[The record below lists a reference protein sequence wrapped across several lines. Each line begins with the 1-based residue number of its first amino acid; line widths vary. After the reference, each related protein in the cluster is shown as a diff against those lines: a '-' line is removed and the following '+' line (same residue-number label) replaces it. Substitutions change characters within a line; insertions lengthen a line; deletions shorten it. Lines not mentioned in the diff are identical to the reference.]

1 MNVIMAFAVFASLVN
16 GAAVPAT
23 IASTGRAISLSF
35 ESLNA
40 QHVDIGK
47 RDIELGNEEYMSM
60 WWSGQD
66 VINQQSYSAQEHSIA
81 LNQPALAAPEAPPA
95 PSSSLSLSSLP
106 ASLSSS
112 QSSPLSPS
120 QQKCSDETSTSTSES
135 HPQSQ
140 PIHIIEESGLP
151 MDPAPA
157 NAAPSNIVVN
167 NSVCRTGMMRCA
179 GDGSFD
185 TCLFGKWGTVRLCAQ
200 GTKCIS
206 QDDYIACTY

>member
-1 MNVIMAFAVFASLVN
+1 
-16 GAAVPAT
+16 
-23 IASTGRAISLSF
+23 
-35 ESLNA
+35 
-40 QHVDIGK
+40 
-47 RDIELGNEEYMSM
+47 MSM

-95 PSSSLSLSSLP
+95 PSLSLP

-112 QSSPLSPS
+112 QSFSLSPS